1 MNVSKLRRLLL
12 RYVPQGPVIEV
23 SGGGA
28 DVLDVPADELE
39 ADAAA
44 DADDVADAGADERAD
59 EAAEGAAAEGEATGE
74 AVADG
79 EGDELIISIG
89 EPTETGAEDD
99 QQRAPDW
106 VRELRKSNREKDR
119 RIREL
124 EARVSQEAPAAQAV
138 VVGDKPTL
146 EGCDFDAEKFE
157 RDLEAW
163 HGRKRE
169 AEDQKRQREQA
180 QQQDQQRWQTRLE
193 AVTKAATGLKVHDY
207 EDAQANFEDTF
218 SIVQQ
223 GIVLG
228 GPDDAKNSAL
238 IRYALGKNPKK
249 AQELAAIKDPVRFA
263 FAVAKLETQL
273 KVTPRKSAP
282 PPDSPVRS
290 SVAGAAAVDSQ
301 LARLRQ
307 EAEKTG
313 DYTKVMAFKNQQ
325 KAKQRA

>member
-1 MNVSKLRRLLL
+1 MNVSKLRRQLM

-23 SGGGA
+23 SGGGG
-28 DVLDVPADELE
+28 DVLEDDAGEPEDGAEDLADG
-39 ADAAA
+39 DAEG
-44 DADDVADAGADERAD
+44 GADEGAD
-59 EAAEGAAAEGEATGE
+59 DASEGDAAEGDAPAEGDAED
-74 AVADG
+74 DG
-79 EGDELIISIG
+79 EELIVSIG
-89 EPTETGAEDD
+89 DTLEPGADDD

-124 EARVSQEAPAAQAV
+124 EGKVNQETAAPQAV

-157 RDLEAW
+157 VALEGW
-163 HGRKRE
+163 HNRKRE
-169 AEDQKRQREQA
+169 ADEQRRQREQA
-180 QQQDQQRWQTRLE
+180 QQQDQQRWATRLD
-193 AVTKAATGLKVHDY
+193 AVTKAATGLKVRDY
-207 EDAQANFEDTF
+207 DDAQAQFEDLF
-218 SIVQQ
+218 NVVQQ

-228 GPDDAKNSAL
+228 GPEDAKSSAL

-273 KVTPRKSAP
+273 KATPRKSAP
-282 PPDSPVRS
+282 PPDTQVRS
-290 SVAGAAAVDSQ
+290 AVAGAAAVDSQ

-313 DYTKVMAFKNQQ
+313 DYTKVMAFKNQL